1 MSLCLDDT
9 PIEEVLMTA
18 EIDYAMHRCT
28 AHFAT
33 IERSLVSSERKILA
47 EAKERTNERETRGGT
62 KK

>member
-1 MSLCLDDT
+1 
-9 PIEEVLMTA
+9 MTA